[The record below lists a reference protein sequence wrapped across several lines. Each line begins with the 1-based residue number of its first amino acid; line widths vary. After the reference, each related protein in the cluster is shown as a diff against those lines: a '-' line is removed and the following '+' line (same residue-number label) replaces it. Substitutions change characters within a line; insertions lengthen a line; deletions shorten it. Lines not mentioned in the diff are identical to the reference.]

1 MSTQIKDLEFR
12 IEFLENKLNKLIEV
26 KKTNIEKDFRI
37 DFIKRNKLN
46 KNDLAN
52 LLGVSRQTIYRD
64 MIEIGLVKRNTTK
77 LTYESQI
84 AFIKRCLNMNIKK
97 SKIASDLKISRP
109 TLYRYISDI
118 KKSGE

>member
-1 MSTQIKDLEFR
+1 MSTL
-12 IEFLENKLNKLIEV
+12 
-26 KKTNIEKDFRI
+26 KDFRI

-46 KNDLAN
+46 KTYLAV
-52 LLGVSRQTIYRD
+52 LLGVSRQTIHRD
-64 MIEIGLVKRNTTK
+64 MIEIGLFERKTTK
-77 LTYESQI
+77 LNYENQI

-118 KKSGE
+118 KKAANNTAFKKSKTKHSFTGML